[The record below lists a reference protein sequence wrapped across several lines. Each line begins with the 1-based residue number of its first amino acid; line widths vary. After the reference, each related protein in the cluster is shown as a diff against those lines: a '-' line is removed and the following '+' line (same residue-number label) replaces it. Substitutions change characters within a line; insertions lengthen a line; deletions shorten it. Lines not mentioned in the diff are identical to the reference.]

1 MTSTGVRAAV
11 GADGAHAARRSAVLA
26 FDIGGT
32 KLAAGV
38 VDVVGTVH
46 AFDVEPTEA
55 DRGPDA
61 AVARLFDLGRRVVDA
76 SGVPWDEILAVGIC
90 CGGPLDRERGVLLG
104 PLHLPGWEGLPLT
117 ALAGDAFQRPAT
129 LENDATAAALG
140 EQRYGAGAGARDVVY
155 LTLSTG
161 VGGGVV
167 LGGRLFR
174 GSTGNGGELGHVTV
188 DWRGRPCRGCGRNGC
203 LEAYVSGTSIAERA
217 REAGLDAATAADV
230 AAAARNRDPT
240 AVRVWDETV
249 EALACGIVSL
259 VNVFE
264 PELVVLGGGVMR
276 SGQLLLAPLRERVQ
290 RSAVGPA
297 AAARVVQAALGDHV
311 GVVGAAATAFDAIE
325 TGVVVPHG

>member
-1 MTSTGVRAAV
+1 MTSTGARAAV
-11 GADGAHAARRSAVLA
+11 GSDGAHAASLGAVLA

-38 VDVVGTVH
+38 VDTGGVVH
-46 AFDVEPTEA
+46 AFEAAPTEA
-55 DRGPDA
+55 KRGPAA

-76 SGVPWDEILAVGIC
+76 SGVPWEEIRAVGVC
-90 CGGPLDRERGVLLG
+90 CGGPLDRERGVLLA
-104 PLHLPGWEGLPLT
+104 PLHLPGWEGLELT
-117 ALAGDAFQRPAT
+117 ALAEEEFERPAT

-188 DWRGRPCRGCGRNGC
+188 DWRGRHCRGCGRHGC

-217 REAGLDAATAADV
+217 RETGLDAATAADV
-230 AAAARNRDPT
+230 AAAARDGDPT
-240 AVRVWDETV
+240 AVRVWDETI

-276 SGQLLLAPLRERVQ
+276 SGELLLAPLRERV
-290 RSAVGPA
+290 RRDAVGPA
-297 AAARVVQAALGDHV
+297 ATARVVEAALGDQV
-311 GVVGAAATAFDAIE
+311 GVVGAAATAFEAIE
-325 TGVVVPHG
+325 TGAVVPHG